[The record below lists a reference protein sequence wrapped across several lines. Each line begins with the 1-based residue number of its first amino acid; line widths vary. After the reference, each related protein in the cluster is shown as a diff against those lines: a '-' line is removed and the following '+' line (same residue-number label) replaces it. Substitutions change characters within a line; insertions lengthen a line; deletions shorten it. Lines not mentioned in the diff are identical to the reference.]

1 MRIVLKAAGNAYWEN
16 DRLTFAAID
25 EDISPNII
33 VGAIDL
39 YNRDALNQRAEVGIV
54 VDEDYRRKGYA
65 TEMLRQLILLVSDMK
80 SLHQIYADIVTSNLF
95 SQRLFSKAGFMAAGT
110 LREWIFDGEKY
121 EDVVRYQLILN
132 E

>member
-25 EDISPNII
+25 EDIPPNTI

-54 VDEDYRRKGYA
+54 VDENYRRKGYA

-80 SLHQIYADIVTSNLF
+80 SLHQIYADIVTSNLV